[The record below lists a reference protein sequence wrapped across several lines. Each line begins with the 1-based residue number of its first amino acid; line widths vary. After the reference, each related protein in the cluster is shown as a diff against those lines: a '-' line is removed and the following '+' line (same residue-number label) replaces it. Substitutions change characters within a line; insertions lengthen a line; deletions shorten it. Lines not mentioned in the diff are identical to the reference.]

1 MKYEIKDVSDMMYI
15 QSSIKSALKALGKNR
30 FRSFLTMLG
39 IIIGVVSVI
48 VMEAI
53 GNGSTEDVNTRISSL
68 GTNLITISP
77 VSARSMGVSQE
88 SGTAPTLKKEDA
100 DVLISDVGNVTA
112 VSPLVRTTAQMKF
125 GNQNWRSS
133 ISGVY
138 PEYFSIRNLEV
149 EDGVLFTKQD
159 EKKLSKVCLIGK
171 TVQKNLF
178 SANQNPI
185 GATVRIGTIP
195 YLIIGTIKSKGTSGG
210 GQDQDDIVIAPYST
224 VQERML
230 GSTNIQQIYVS
241 AESEDVVNT
250 VVADIEKALRY
261 KHKLQQSAPDDFT
274 ISTQLDLRET
284 LNTVVNTITILLSA
298 VAAISLLVGGIGI
311 MNIMLVSVTERTRE
325 IGIRMAVGA
334 TGFDVQFQLLLEA
347 VVLSL
352 IGGISG
358 IALGLTTSFAVMKFG
373 GFTTVVTVQ
382 SIIIS
387 FVVSTLIGIFFGWY
401 PSRKAANL
409 NPIDALRYE

>member
-1 MKYEIKDVSDMMYI
+1 MYI
-15 QSSIKSALKALGKNR
+15 QSSVKVAFRALGKNR

-53 GNGSTEDVNTRISSL
+53 GNGSSEDVNTRISSL

-100 DVLISDVGNVTA
+100 DILISEVGSITG
-112 VSPLVRTTAQMKF
+112 VSPLVRTTVQMKF
-125 GNQNWRSS
+125 GNQNWRSN

-138 PEYFSIRNLEV
+138 PDYFAIRNLELD
-149 EDGVLFTKQD
+149 DGTIFTKAD
-159 EKKLSKVCLIGK
+159 EKKFTKVCIIGK

-178 SANQNPI
+178 SSNQNPI
-185 GATVRIGTIP
+185 GSTIRVGTIP
-195 YLIIGTIKSKGTSGG
+195 FLIIGTLKSKGTSGG
-210 GQDQDDIVIAPYST
+210 GQDQDDIVLAPYST
-224 VQERML
+224 VQNRML
-230 GSTNIQQIYVS
+230 GSENIQQIYVS
-241 AESEDVVNT
+241 AQSEDVVNT
-250 VVADIEKALRY
+250 VVSDIQKSLRF
-261 KHKLQQSAPDDFT
+261 KHQLLPSAPNDFT
-274 ISTQLDLRET
+274 ISTQLDIRQT

-352 IGGISG
+352 LGGISG
-358 IALGLTTSFAVMKFG
+358 IVLGLTTSYLVMRFA
-373 GFTTVVTVQ
+373 GFTTIVTVQ

>member
-1 MKYEIKDVSDMMYI
+1 MNI
-15 QSSIKSALKALGKNR
+15 QSSVKVAFKALGKNR

-48 VMEAI
+48 VMQAI
-53 GNGSTEDVNTRISSL
+53 GKGSSEDVNTRISSL

-88 SGTAPTLKKEDA
+88 SGTAPTLKIADA
-100 DVLISDVGNVTA
+100 DIIASDVTSITA

-133 ISGVY
+133 VNGVY
-138 PEYFSIRNLEV
+138 PEYFAIRDLEID
-149 EDGVLFTKQD
+149 DGAIFTKAD
-159 EKKLSKVCLIGK
+159 EKKFTKVCIIGK

-178 SANQNPI
+178 PNNQNPI
-185 GATVRIGTIP
+185 GSTIRIGTVP
-195 YLIIGTIKSKGTSGG
+195 FLVIGTLKSKGSSGG
-210 GQDQDDIVIAPYST
+210 GQDQDDIVLAPYST
-224 VQERML
+224 VQNRML
-230 GSTNIQQIYVS
+230 GSENIQQLYVS
-241 AESEDVVNT
+241 AESEEVVNDVVSQ
-250 VVADIEKALRY
+250 IEKVLRVR
-261 KHKLQQSAPDDFT
+261 HQLLPSAKNDFT
-274 ISTQLDLRET
+274 ITTQLDLRET
-284 LNTVVNTITILLSA
+284 LNTVVNTITILLS
-298 VAAISLLVGGIGI
+298 VTAAISLFVGGIGI

-325 IGIRMAVGA
+325 IGTRMAVGA

-352 IGGISG
+352 VGGITG
-358 IALGLTTSFAVMKFG
+358 IVLGLTTSFLVMKFA
-373 GFTTVVTVQ
+373 GFTTIVTPQ

-387 FVVSTLIGIFFGWY
+387 FAVSTLIGIFFGWY

>member
-1 MKYEIKDVSDMMYI
+1 
-15 QSSIKSALKALGKNR
+15 
-30 FRSFLTMLG
+30 
-39 IIIGVVSVI
+39 
-48 VMEAI
+48 
-53 GNGSTEDVNTRISSL
+53 L

-77 VSARSMGVSQE
+77 VSARTFGVSQE
-88 SGTAPTLKKEDA
+88 SGTAPTLTKEDA
-100 DVLISDVGNVTA
+100 DILTSQVSSITA
-112 VSPLVRTTAQMKF
+112 VSPYVRTTQQMKF
-125 GNQNWRSS
+125 GNQNWRST

-138 PEYFSIRNLEV
+138 PEYFAIRSLELD
-149 EDGVLFTKQD
+149 DGTIFTKAD
-159 EKKLSKVCLIGK
+159 EKKLAKVCLIGK

-178 SANQNPI
+178 PSTQNPI
-185 GATVRIGTIP
+185 GSTIRVGTIP
-195 YLIIGTIKSKGTSGG
+195 FLIIGTIKSKGTSGG

-224 VQERML
+224 VQNRML

-250 VVADIEKALRY
+250 AVSDIEKALRN
-261 KHKLQQSAPDDFT
+261 KHQLLTSSPNDFT

-284 LNTVVNTITILLSA
+284 LNTVVNTITVLLSA

-325 IGIRMAVGA
+325 IGTRMAVGA

-358 IALGLTTSFAVMKFG
+358 IILGLTTSYLVMKFG
-373 GFTTVVTVQ
+373 GFTSIVTVQ

>member
-1 MKYEIKDVSDMMYI
+1 MYI
-15 QSSIKSALKALGKNR
+15 QSSVKVAFKALGKNR

-53 GNGSTEDVNTRISSL
+53 GNGSSEDVNTRISSL

-100 DVLISDVGNVTA
+100 DILTSEVRSITA
-112 VSPLVRTTAQMKF
+112 VSPLVRTTVQMKF
-125 GNQNWRSS
+125 GNQNWRSNV
-133 ISGVY
+133 SGVY
-138 PEYFSIRNLEV
+138 PEYFAIRNMEID
-149 EDGVLFTKQD
+149 DGTLFTKAD
-159 EKKLSKVCLIGK
+159 EKKLAKVCLIGK

-178 SANQNPI
+178 QSQNPI
-185 GATVRIGTIP
+185 GSTIRIGTIP
-195 YLIIGTIKSKGTSGG
+195 FLVIGTLKSKGTSGG
-210 GQDQDDIVIAPYST
+210 GQDQDDIVLAPYST
-224 VQERML
+224 VQKRML
-230 GSTNIQQIYVS
+230 GSENVQQIYVS

-250 VVADIEKALRY
+250 AVSDIQKSLRNR
-261 KHKLQQSAPDDFT
+261 HQLLPSAPNDFT
-274 ISTQLDLRET
+274 ISTQLDIRET

-352 IGGISG
+352 TGGIMG
-358 IALGLTTSFAVMKFG
+358 IALGLTTSYIVMKFA
-373 GFTTVVTVQ
+373 GFTTIVTVQ
-382 SIIIS
+382 SIILS

>member
-1 MKYEIKDVSDMMYI
+1 MLI
-15 QSSIKSALKALGKNR
+15 QSSVKVAFKALKKNR

-48 VMEAI
+48 VMDAI
-53 GNGSTEDVNTRISSL
+53 GTGSSSDINTRISSL

-77 VSARSMGVSQE
+77 VSARDRGVQME
-88 SGTAPTLKKEDA
+88 SGTGATLKKEDA
-100 DVLISDVGNVTA
+100 DVLLTEVPSIIY
-112 VSPLVRTTAQMKF
+112 VSPLVRTNAQMKY
-125 GNQNWRSS
+125 GNRNWRSS

-138 PEYFSIRNLEV
+138 ADYFSIRDLEI
-149 EDGVLFTKQD
+149 ETGAIFTIND
-159 EKKLSKVCLIGK
+159 EKNMAKVCVIGK
-171 TVQKNLF
+171 TVATNLF
-178 SANQNPI
+178 GSNTNPVGLTI
-185 GATVRIGTIP
+185 RVGTIP
-195 YLIIGTIKSKGTSGG
+195 FLIIGVLISKGSSGMG
-210 GQDQDDIVIAPYST
+210 EDQDNVILAPFST
-224 VQERML
+224 VQNRML
-230 GSTNIQQIYVS
+230 GNDNIQQIYVS
-241 AESEDVVNT
+241 AKSEDVVNT
-250 VVADIEKALRY
+250 AVSEIEKALR
-261 KHKLQQSAPDDFT
+261 KRHQLLPSASNDFT
-274 ISTQLDLRET
+274 TSTQLQVRET
-284 LNTVVNTITILLSA
+284 LNTVVNTITVLLSA

-334 TGFDVQFQLLLEA
+334 TGIDVQFQLLLEA

-352 IGGISG
+352 LGGISG
-358 IALGLTTSFAVMKFG
+358 IILGLGTSYLVSSFA
-373 GFTTVVTVQ
+373 GFTTIVTIK

>member
-1 MKYEIKDVSDMMYI
+1 MYI
-15 QSSIKSALKALGKNR
+15 QSSIKVAFKALGKNR

-53 GNGSTEDVNTRISSL
+53 GNGSSADINTRISSL

-100 DVLISDVGNVTA
+100 DILMSEVSSITA
-112 VSPLVRTTAQMKF
+112 VSPFVRTTKQMKF
-125 GNQNWRSS
+125 GNQNWRSN

-138 PEYFSIRNLEV
+138 PEYFAIRDMEI
-149 EDGVLFTKQD
+149 ESGTIFTKAD
-159 EKKLSKVCLIGK
+159 EKKLAKVCIIGK
-171 TVQKNLF
+171 TVQNNLF
-178 SANQNPI
+178 PGSQNPI
-185 GATVRIGTIP
+185 GSTIRIGTTP
-195 YLIIGTIKSKGTSGG
+195 FLIIGTLKSKGTSGG
-210 GQDQDDIVIAPYST
+210 GQDQDDIVLAPYST
-224 VQERML
+224 VQNRML
-230 GSTNIQQIYVS
+230 GSDNIQQIYVS

-250 VVADIEKALRY
+250 AVSEIQKSLRIR
-261 KHKLQQSAPDDFT
+261 HQLLPSAPNDFT
-274 ISTQLDLRET
+274 ISTQLDIRET

-298 VAAISLLVGGIGI
+298 VAAISLFVGGIGI

-352 IGGISG
+352 IGGVSG
-358 IALGLTTSFAVMKFG
+358 IALGLTTSYLVMRFA
-373 GFTTVVTVQ
+373 GFTSIVTVQ

-387 FVVSTLIGIFFGWY
+387 FIVSTLIGIFFGWY

>member
-1 MKYEIKDVSDMMYI
+1 MYI
-15 QSSIKSALKALGKNR
+15 QSSIKVAFKALGKNR

-53 GNGSTEDVNTRISSL
+53 GTGSSQDVNTRISSL

-77 VSARSMGVSQE
+77 VSARTFGVSQE
-88 SGTAPTLKKEDA
+88 SGTAPTLRKEDA
-100 DVLISDVGNVTA
+100 DILIAQVNSITA
-112 VSPLVRTTAQMKF
+112 VSPFVRSTQQMKF
-125 GNQNWRSS
+125 GNKNWRSN

-138 PEYFSIRNLEV
+138 PEYFAIRSLEL
-149 EDGVLFTKQD
+149 EYGTIFTKAD
-159 EKKLSKVCLIGK
+159 EKKFAKVCLIGK
-171 TVQKNLF
+171 TVQNNLF
-178 SANQNPI
+178 SSNENPI
-185 GATVRIGTIP
+185 GSTIRVGTIP
-195 YLIIGTIKSKGTSGG
+195 YLVIGTIKSKGTSGG
-210 GQDQDDIVIAPYST
+210 GQDQDDIVLAPYST
-224 VQERML
+224 VQNRML
-230 GSTNIQQIYVS
+230 GSLNIQQIYVS
-241 AESEDVVNT
+241 AASEDMVNT
-250 VVADIEKALRY
+250 AVSDIEKSLRFR
-261 KHKLQQSAPDDFT
+261 HKLLPSAPNDFT

-284 LNTVVNTITILLSA
+284 LNTVVNTITVLLSA

-325 IGIRMAVGA
+325 IGTRMAVGA

-352 IGGISG
+352 IGGITG
-358 IALGLTTSFAVMKFG
+358 IGLGLTTSYLVEKFA
-373 GFTTVVTVQ
+373 GFTTIITLQ

>member
-1 MKYEIKDVSDMMYI
+1 MYI
-15 QSSIKSALKALGKNR
+15 KSSVKVAFKALGKNR

-53 GNGSTEDVNTRISSL
+53 GNGSSADVNTRISSL

-77 VSARSMGVSQE
+77 VSARTMGVSQE

-100 DVLISDVGNVTA
+100 DILMSEVSSITA
-112 VSPLVRTTAQMKF
+112 VSPYVRTTVQMKF
-125 GNQNWRSS
+125 GNQNARST

-138 PEYFSIRNLEV
+138 PEYFAIRVMEI
-149 EDGVLFTKQD
+149 EDGTIFTKAD
-159 EKKLSKVCLIGK
+159 EKKFAKVCVIGK

-178 SANQNPI
+178 PGNQNPI
-185 GATVRIGTIP
+185 GSTIRVGKTP
-195 YLIIGTIKSKGTSGG
+195 FLVIGTIKSKGTSGG

-224 VQERML
+224 VQNRML
-230 GSTNIQQIYVS
+230 GSENIQQIYVS
-241 AESEDVVNT
+241 AESEDLVNT
-250 VVADIEKALRY
+250 AVTEIEKALRN
-261 KHKLQQSAPDDFT
+261 KHQLSPSAPNDFT
-274 ISTQLDLRET
+274 ISTQLDLRQT
-284 LNTVVNTITILLSA
+284 LNTVVDTITLLLSA
-298 VAAISLLVGGIGI
+298 VAAISLIVGGIGI

-325 IGIRMAVGA
+325 IGTRMAVGA

-352 IGGISG
+352 IGGITG
-358 IALGLTTSFAVMKFG
+358 IVLGLTTSYLIMKFG
-373 GFTTVVTVQ
+373 GFTTIVTVE
-382 SIIIS
+382 SLIIS

>member
-1 MKYEIKDVSDMMYI
+1 MYI
-15 QSSIKSALKALGKNR
+15 QSSVKVAFKALGKNR

-53 GNGSTEDVNTRISSL
+53 GNGSSEDVNTRISSL

-100 DVLISDVGNVTA
+100 DILISEVGSITG
-112 VSPLVRTTAQMKF
+112 VSPLVRTTVQMKF
-125 GNQNWRSS
+125 GNQNWRSN

-138 PEYFSIRNLEV
+138 PDYFAIRNMELD
-149 EDGVLFTKQD
+149 DGTIFTKAD
-159 EKKLSKVCLIGK
+159 EKKFTKVCIIGK

-178 SANQNPI
+178 STNQNPI
-185 GATVRIGTIP
+185 GSTIRIGTIP
-195 YLIIGTIKSKGTSGG
+195 FLIIGTLKSKGTSGG
-210 GQDQDDIVIAPYST
+210 GQDQDDIVLAPYST
-224 VQERML
+224 VQNRML
-230 GSTNIQQIYVS
+230 GSENVQQIYVS
-241 AESEDVVNT
+241 AISEDVVNT
-250 VVADIEKALRY
+250 AVSEIEKSLRF
-261 KHKLQQSAPDDFT
+261 KHQLLPSAPNDFT
-274 ISTQLDLRET
+274 ISTQLDIRQT

-358 IALGLTTSFAVMKFG
+358 IVLGLTTSYLVMRFA
-373 GFTTVVTVQ
+373 GFTTIVTVQ

>member
-1 MKYEIKDVSDMMYI
+1 MYI
-15 QSSIKSALKALGKNR
+15 QSSIKVAFKALGKNR

-48 VMEAI
+48 VMDAI
-53 GNGSTEDVNTRISSL
+53 GTGSSQDVNTRISSL

-77 VSARSMGVSQE
+77 VSARTFGVSQE
-88 SGTAPTLKKEDA
+88 SGTAPTLRKEDA
-100 DVLISDVGNVTA
+100 DILTNQVSSITA
-112 VSPLVRTTAQMKF
+112 VSPFVRSTQQMKF
-125 GNQNWRSS
+125 GNKNWRSN

-138 PEYFSIRNLEV
+138 PEYFAIRSLEL
-149 EDGVLFTKQD
+149 EDGSIFTKAD
-159 EKKLSKVCLIGK
+159 EKKFVKVCLIGK

-178 SANQNPI
+178 SNNENPI
-185 GATVRIGTIP
+185 GSTIRVGTIP
-195 YLIIGTIKSKGTSGG
+195 YLVIGIIKSKGTSGG
-210 GQDQDDIVIAPYST
+210 GQDQDDIVLAPYST
-224 VQERML
+224 VQNRML
-230 GSTNIQQIYVS
+230 GSLNIQQIYVS
-241 AESEDVVNT
+241 ASSEDMVNT
-250 VVADIEKALRY
+250 AVSDIEKSLRFR
-261 KHKLQQSAPDDFT
+261 HKLLPSAPNDFT

-284 LNTVVNTITILLSA
+284 LNNVVNTITVLLSA

-325 IGIRMAVGA
+325 IGTRMAVGA

-352 IGGISG
+352 IGGVTG
-358 IALGLTTSFAVMKFG
+358 IGLGLAASFLVEKLA
-373 GFTTVVTVQ
+373 GFTTIITLQ

>member
-1 MKYEIKDVSDMMYI
+1 MLI
-15 QSSIKSALKALGKNR
+15 QSSVKVAFKALGKNR

-53 GNGSTEDVNTRISSL
+53 GNGSSQDVNTRISSL

-77 VSARSMGVSQE
+77 VSARTFGVSQE
-88 SGTAPTLKKEDA
+88 SGTAPTLTKEDA
-100 DVLISDVGNVTA
+100 DILTSQVSSITA
-112 VSPLVRTTAQMKF
+112 VSPYVRTTQQMKF
-125 GNQNWRSS
+125 GNQNWRST

-138 PEYFSIRNLEV
+138 PEYFAIRSLELD
-149 EDGVLFTKQD
+149 DGTIFTKAD
-159 EKKLSKVCLIGK
+159 EKKLAKVCLIGK

-178 SANQNPI
+178 PSTQNPI
-185 GATVRIGTIP
+185 GSTIRVGTIP
-195 YLIIGTIKSKGTSGG
+195 FLIIGTIKSKGTSGG

-224 VQERML
+224 VQNRML

-241 AESEDVVNT
+241 AESEDVVNSA
-250 VVADIEKALRY
+250 VSDIEKALRN
-261 KHKLQQSAPDDFT
+261 KHQLLTSSPNDFT

-284 LNTVVNTITILLSA
+284 LNTVVNTITVLLSA

-325 IGIRMAVGA
+325 IGTRMAVGA

-358 IALGLTTSFAVMKFG
+358 IILGLTTSYLVMKFG
-373 GFTTVVTVQ
+373 GFTSIVTVQ

>member
-1 MKYEIKDVSDMMYI
+1 ML
-15 QSSIKSALKALGKNR
+15 IKSSVKVAFKALGKNR

-53 GNGSTEDVNTRISSL
+53 GNGSSADVNTRISSL

-77 VSARSMGVSQE
+77 VSARSFGVSQE
-88 SGTAPTLKKEDA
+88 SGTAPSLKKEDA
-100 DVLISDVGNVTA
+100 DILITEVNSITA
-112 VSPLVRTTAQMKF
+112 VSPLVRTTVQMKI
-125 GNQNWRSS
+125 GNKNVRSS

-138 PEYFSIRNLEV
+138 PEYFAIRDLEIETGSI
-149 EDGVLFTKQD
+149 FTKAN
-159 EKKLSKVCLIGK
+159 EKKFDKVCIIGK
-171 TVQKNLF
+171 TVQNNLF
-178 SANQNPI
+178 SSVQDPI
-185 GATVRIGTIP
+185 GSTIRIGTIP
-195 YLIIGTIKSKGTSGG
+195 FLIIGTLKSKGTSGG
-210 GQDQDDIVIAPYST
+210 GQDQDDIVLAPYST
-224 VQERML
+224 VQNRML
-230 GSTNIQQIYVS
+230 GSENIQQIYAS

-250 VVADIEKALRY
+250 AVTDIERTLRN
-261 KHKLQQSAPDDFT
+261 KHQLLPSSPNDFT
-274 ISTQLDLRET
+274 ISTQLDLRQT

-352 IGGISG
+352 IGGITG
-358 IALGLTTSFAVMKFG
+358 IILGLTTAYLVSAFG
-373 GFTTVVTVQ
+373 GFTTIVSVE
-382 SIIIS
+382 SIILS